1 MVSVAITT
9 YNGEKYI
16 NAQLESLRDQT
27 LAPDEVV
34 IFDDCS
40 TDSTAELVRA
50 FIADNGLTHWRFTVN
65 SQNMG
70 FVRNF
75 YQAVDAASGEYIFL
89 CDQDD
94 VWKPDKIERMVA
106 VFQAHPYVQALC
118 AGFEMIDSEE
128 QKLPGRASSG
138 LVCGRAGEGGL
149 MKIGFEEVLWRN
161 IAPGCTSAYTR
172 SCRDFFA
179 RYRTGLCPHDWE
191 LNLFGAVLGGLYY
204 FDAPLTGYR
213 MHGANTIG
221 LAQLKAAERLTAY
234 AHDPRIASVEE
245 ECRRAHAYQESDWL
259 RSMPAQERRAVER
272 LVRLTELR
280 HQALTLKKA
289 ALWLALLG
297 HLPDYWRWRGPQGM
311 LNDLR
316 YIMQRRG

>member
-1 MVSVAITT
+1 MVSVAMTT

-16 NAQLESLRDQT
+16 RAQLESLRDQT

-65 SQNMG
+65 SQNIG

-75 YQAVDAASGEYIFL
+75 YQTVDAASGDYIFL

-94 VWKPDKIERMVA
+94 EWKPDKIEGMVA
-106 VFQAHPYVQALC
+106 VFKAHPYVQALC
-118 AGFEMIDSEE
+118 AGFEMIDGEGK
-128 QKLPGRASSG
+128 KLPGSVG
-138 LVCGRAGEGGL
+138 LVRGHAGKDGL
-149 MKIGFEEVLWRN
+149 VRIEFEEVLWRN

-172 SCRDFFA
+172 ACRDFFA

-191 LNLFGAVLGGLYY
+191 LNLFGAALGGLYY
-204 FDAPLTGYR
+204 YDAPLTGYR
-213 MHGANTIG
+213 IHGANTIG
-221 LAQLKAAERLTAY
+221 LARLKAAERLA
-234 AHDPRIASVEE
+234 AHARDPRIASAEE
-245 ECRRAHAYQESDWL
+245 ECRRAHAYHEADWL
-259 RSMPAQERRAVER
+259 RGIPPHGRRAVEK
-272 LVRLTELR
+272 LARLTELR
-280 HQALTLKKA
+280 YRALTRKKMT
-289 ALWLALLG
+289 LWLALLCC
-297 HLPDYWRWRGPQGM
+297 LADYWRWRGPQGM

-316 YIMQRRG
+316 HIMQPGG